1 MTLKSRVSIA
11 KTGTNSL
18 RSTVPEGIV
27 EFLELTEKDRIE
39 WQMDIS
45 KNNERR
51 AIIKKVIVRKN
62 SQG

>member
-1 MTLKSRVSIA
+1 
-11 KTGTNSL
+11 
-18 RSTVPEGIV
+18 VPEGIV